1 MARKA
6 KKRDATAR
14 PVTPAPSPRA
24 ARPPSNRGTFQA
36 AQARRELAAAIPD
49 QVYQRS
55 EDPMRSPARPG
66 QQQATP
72 PLSRPI
78 PANSKPARTKE
89 DTTRREAPLTLKNDD
104 RCKSRPT
111 KTRGKGGSR
120 AFVPWCRK

>member
-6 KKRDATAR
+6 KKRDAPAR

-24 ARPPSNRGTFQA
+24 ARPPSNRGTFRA
-36 AQARRELAAAIPD
+36 AQARRELANTIPD

-55 EDPMRSPARPG
+55 KDPMRSPARPG

-72 PLSRPI
+72 PLSRSI
-78 PANSKPARTKE
+78 PVTSKPARAKD
-89 DTTRREAPLTLKNDD
+89 DTTRRDAPLTLKDDD

-111 KTRGKGGSR
+111 KTRGNGGSR
-120 AFVPWCRK
+120 AFVPWCKK

>member
-6 KKRDATAR
+6 KKTDAPAR
-14 PVTPAPSPRA
+14 PVTPASSPRT
-24 ARPPSNRGTFQA
+24 ARPPSNRGTFRA
-36 AQARRELAAAIPD
+36 AQARRELADTIPD

-55 EDPMRSPARPG
+55 KDPTRSPARPG
-66 QQQATP
+66 QQQATS

-78 PANSKPARTKE
+78 PSNSKPTRSKD
-89 DTTRREAPLTLKNDD
+89 DTPRRDAPLTLKNDD

-120 AFVPWCRK
+120 VFVPWCRK